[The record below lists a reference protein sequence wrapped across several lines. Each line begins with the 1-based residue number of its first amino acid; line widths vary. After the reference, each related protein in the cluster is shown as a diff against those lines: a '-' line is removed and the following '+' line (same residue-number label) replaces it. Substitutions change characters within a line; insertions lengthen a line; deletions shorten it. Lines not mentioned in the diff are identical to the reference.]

1 MKNVKVAVFSLVGTL
16 LTVQQALAGDLPNGQ
31 CIGRCDSVPEID
43 GSGAIIAIGLVAGL
57 VALVREKFY
66 NK

>member
-1 MKNVKVAVFSLVGTL
+1 MKSLKVVGL
-16 LTVQQALAGDLPNGQ
+16 ILMGQLFWIQEAFAGISPV
-31 CIGRCDSVPEID
+31 VPEID

-66 NK
+66 KK